1 MPDGVLSC
9 LPFETIK
16 PSSFDFGHPLQVWQL
31 RGRYPNRGYPK
42 IFNDATVGV
51 EAKKLFDEATE
62 MLNDFVK
69 NKKLSLKGIVGL
81 YPANAVGED
90 VEVYTDETRS
100 EVLCKYY
107 GLRQQAET
115 DDQQVYLSMTD
126 FIAPAESGEKDYIGA
141 FANACF
147 GLEAITEDFKAKG
160 DDYSYIMAEA
170 IADRLAEAFAEVLH
184 LHVRKDL
191 WGYAPDE
198 NLSPDDLLKVKY
210 QGIRP
215 APGYPSQPDHTEKET
230 MWKMLQVQE
239 KVGMTLTESMA
250 MLPAAAV
257 SGLYFGGKCSQYFAV
272 GKITSEQVRDYAAR
286 KGMEINDAERWLA
299 PMLNYEP

>member
-1 MPDGVLSC
+1 MANLFL
-9 LPFETIK
+9 LPGFAE
-16 PSSFDFGHPLQVWQL
+16 QVWQL

-42 IFNDATVGV
+42 IFNDANVGA

-62 MLNDFVK
+62 MLDDFVA
-69 NKKLSLKGIVGL
+69 NKKLTLRGIVGL
-81 YPANAVGED
+81 YPATAVGED
-90 VEVYTDETRS
+90 IVVYKDDTRS
-100 EVLCKYY
+100 EVLGKYY

-115 DDQQVYLSMTD
+115 DDQKEYLSVTD
-126 FIAPAESGEKDYIGA
+126 FIAPEESGVKDYIGA

-147 GLEAITEDFKAKG
+147 GLEAITSDFKEKG

-170 IADRLAEAFAEVLH
+170 LADRLAEAFAEVLH
-184 LHVRKDL
+184 LKVRKEL

-198 NLSPDDLLKVKY
+198 DLSPDDLLKVKY

-230 MWKMLQVQE
+230 MWEMLKIHEQT
-239 KVGMTLTESMA
+239 GMTLTESMA

-257 SGLYFGGKCSQYFAV
+257 SGLYFGGKCSSYFAV
-272 GKITSEQVRDYAAR
+272 GKITQEQVHDYAAR
-286 KGMEINDAERWLA
+286 KGMPVEDAERWLST
-299 PMLNYEP
+299 MLNYEP

>member
-1 MPDGVLSC
+1 
-9 LPFETIK
+9 
-16 PSSFDFGHPLQVWQL
+16 
-31 RGRYPNRGYPK
+31 
-42 IFNDATVGV
+42 
-51 EAKKLFDEATE
+51 
-62 MLNDFVK
+62 MLKDFVD
-69 NKKLSLKGIVGL
+69 NKKLRLKGIVGL
-81 YPANAVGED
+81 YPANSVGED
-90 VEVYTDETRS
+90 IQVFKDEARAEPT
-100 EVLCKYY
+100 CTFY

-115 DDQQVYLSMTD
+115 DDQKEYLSVTD
-126 FIAPAESGEKDYIGA
+126 FIAPAESGQKDYIGA

-147 GLEAITEDFKAKG
+147 GLDAITSDFKAKG

-215 APGYPSQPDHTEKET
+215 APGYPSQPDHTEKKT
-230 MWKMLQVQE
+230 MWDLM
-239 KVGMTLTESMA
+239 KVEEEIGMTLTESMA

-272 GKITSEQVRDYAAR
+272 GKITQDQVHTYAER
-286 KGMEINDAERWLA
+286 KGMPIEEAERWLST
-299 PMLNYEP
+299 MLNYEP